1 MECGDFLPLL
11 LLSAASAVDDA
22 AAAFVAARGVRWL
35 NGMSYWCSLPVGLSG
50 WVVVP
55 EGRARVLLLTGPPPL
70 PTLGLSRG
78 ESVQERVSTEASRG
92 FLAWALESTKGEPWA
107 LPPPTTFS

>member
-11 LLSAASAVDDA
+11 LLSAASAVDDD

-35 NGMSYWCSLPVGLSG
+35 KGMSYWCSLPVGLSG
-50 WVVVP
+50 WWVVVP
-55 EGRARVLLLTGPPPL
+55 EGRARVLLLTGL
-70 PTLGLSRG
+70 PTLGRSRG